1 MTLLRV
7 FFLGLLFLAGTSLRA
22 QVQQFGMEKWW
33 ITAIAAEQ
41 GDALGGWS
49 GVLANQ
55 VFAATKTDGL
65 FQANVSRSPAQWTP
79 IGPFRD
85 ATIDIPAITVQHWG
99 AGPRDGLHVFAS
111 QRYAGGNAGQPVLW
125 RATLDNF
132 EITPP
137 DWERADSG
145 IAGIDTGTVIYSL
158 AAYYYT
164 GHTPPQPVL
173 AGTGTGC
180 WQGSAG
186 GFNWTASVFRG
197 SPLFGKLN
205 AIDVMP
211 KWFGSHA
218 WAAGRS
224 GVTPAAFSSNDQ
236 GLNWKYH
243 GLPALIEGEATAVAI
258 APGTSDT
265 VYVALYSNLMRS
277 MDGGDTWVQCYHI
290 RNNRF
295 TALAC
300 DPENPSHVYAGG
312 GPDFVLMRSTDFGDS
327 WSSISPVD
335 GTPAGITCMTVA
347 IMDSLPMG
355 RLPREGLFIGTAG
368 SGVWV
373 FDMMLGQVGVDH
385 PPQPSEA
392 SLRIWPN
399 PARDAVT
406 IEFESG
412 GSGAVTVDVLDMHGR
427 VVSTHV
433 RSAVPDART
442 QTSID
447 LSTLVPGS
455 YILRCSDGL
464 TSRYST
470 LSVVR

>member
-1 MTLLRV
+1 MKLLRA
-7 FFLGLLFLAGTSLRA
+7 FSLSLFLVAGSAALS

-41 GDALGGWS
+41 GDVLGGWS
-49 GVLANQ
+49 GTLANQ

-111 QRYAGGNAGQPVLW
+111 QRYAGGSAGQPVLW

-132 EITPP
+132 EIIPP

-145 IAGIDTGTVIYSL
+145 VTDVDTGIVIYSL

-164 GHTPPQPVL
+164 GHTAPQPVL
-173 AGTGTGC
+173 AGTGTGA

-186 GFNWTASVFRG
+186 GVYWTASVFND
-197 SPLFGKLN
+197 PLGVKVN
-205 AIDVMP
+205 AIDVSP
-211 KWFGSHA
+211 KWFGAHA

-224 GVTPAAFSSNDQ
+224 GVMPAAFSSNDQ
-236 GLNWKYH
+236 GLNWKSH
-243 GLPALIEGEATAVAI
+243 RLPALIEGEASAVAI
-258 APGTSDT
+258 APGTRDT
-265 VYVALYSNLMRS
+265 VYVALNNTIHRS
-277 MDGGDTWVQCYHI
+277 MDGGATWVQCNAI

-312 GPDFVLMRSTDFGDS
+312 APDFVLMRSTDYGVS
-327 WSSISPVD
+327 WSSIAPVD

-373 FDMMLGQVGVDH
+373 FDMMLGQVGVDD
-385 PPQPSEA
+385 PAQPTSA

-412 GSGAVTVDVLDMHGR
+412 GSGAITVDVLDMLGR
-427 VVSTHV
+427 VVSTSVHMALQG
-433 RSAVPDART
+433 RAHIT
-442 QTSID
+442 TG
-447 LSTLVPGS
+447 LSEVLPGS
-455 YILRCSDGL
+455 YVVRCSDGAGVRRSSL
-464 TSRYST
+464 V
-470 LSVVR
+470 VVR